1 MKRPRL
7 DLMVEPG
14 NSAKKECRKAERKWC
29 RTKLDSDFLMF
40 KAKKNHATF
49 IIRNTTRNYYTDF
62 IQENS
67 NDQHKLFRS
76 TKILFDQDTDS
87 TYQKYCDSAVLGND
101 IRNFFVQKIKRI
113 NFALNLMQLPVVL
126 VHIQSQP
133 LCAQLSLTRFQLQVM
148 MMSCT

>member
-1 MKRPRL
+1 
-7 DLMVEPG
+7 
-14 NSAKKECRKAERKWC
+14 
-29 RTKLDSDFLMF
+29 MF

-87 TYQKYCDSAVLGND
+87 TYQK
-101 IRNFFVQKIKRI
+101 
-113 NFALNLMQLPVVL
+113 
-126 VHIQSQP
+126 
-133 LCAQLSLTRFQLQVM
+133 
-148 MMSCT
+148 

>member
-1 MKRPRL
+1 
-7 DLMVEPG
+7 
-14 NSAKKECRKAERKWC
+14 
-29 RTKLDSDFLMF
+29 MF

-87 TYQKYCDSAVLGND
+87 TYQKYCDSAVLAND
-101 IRNFFVQKIKRI
+101 IRNFSVQKIKRI

>member
-7 DLMVEPG
+7 DPMVEPG

-67 NDQHKLFRS
+67 NDQQKLFRS

-87 TYQKYCDSAVLGND
+87 TYQKYCDSAVLAND
-101 IRNFFVQKIKRI
+101 IRNFSVQKIKRI

>member
-1 MKRPRL
+1 MKRARL

-67 NDQHKLFRS
+67 TNCSGPL
-76 TKILFDQDTDS
+76 
-87 TYQKYCDSAVLGND
+87 KY
-101 IRNFFVQKIKRI
+101 
-113 NFALNLMQLPVVL
+113 
-126 VHIQSQP
+126 
-133 LCAQLSLTRFQLQVM
+133 SLTRTLTRPIRNIVTVL
-148 MMSCT
+148 C